1 MSQSTVN
8 EPRNDGGSVTVAL
21 PDKALAA
28 ARRELIR
35 LRRRHG
41 AKSPI
46 GHRCSNLV
54 EQMLSLESGG
64 PAQQAALKRLIPQA
78 MKELAEL
85 VTKGEL

>member
-1 MSQSTVN
+1 MEKTVN
-8 EPRNDGGSVTVAL
+8 EAGNDRGSVTVAL

-28 ARRELIR
+28 ARRDLIL

-46 GHRCSNLV
+46 GHRCSNLM
-54 EQMLSLESGG
+54 EQMLNLESGG

-78 MKELAEL
+78 MKELADL
-85 VTKGEL
+85 VSKGEL